1 MPEKKWPDWICPSSR
16 TALRRKSDGSGDQE
30 SLVNDQG
37 ICYPVIAG
45 IPRFVPQKSYSDPFG
60 VQWNRYRLTQLDSYT
75 SLPLSKNRLRE
86 GLGEK
91 LWGDLVDKHV
101 LDAGCGAGRFTEIF
115 LKQGAYVTSFDLS
128 SAVDANSANFPPGP
142 RHRIAQADILAM
154 PFAPSQY
161 DLVFSF
167 GAVQHTPNL
176 DDAVRALVA
185 QVKPGGWVVL
195 DHYSHNISHYTKI
208 TEPMIRQWLKRVEA
222 SRGVKITEALV
233 SVFLPLHKAVR
244 NSYLAQIVLSRVS
257 PIRSYYHAIPDMS
270 DELQRE
276 WALLDTHDALTPWY
290 VHRRSRK
297 HLVRL
302 LQDLNLVDIEC
313 WKSRSSEIVARARKP
328 SG

>member
-1 MPEKKWPDWICPSSR
+1 MPETKWPAWICPRSGM
-16 TALRRKSDGSGDQE
+16 ALRKQIDRSGDQE

-37 ICYPVIAG
+37 ICYPVMAG
-45 IPRFVPQKSYSDPFG
+45 IPRFVPQKSYADPFD

-75 SLPLSKNRLRE
+75 YLSLSRDRLRE

-91 LWGDLVDKHV
+91 LWGDLADKHV

-115 LKQGAYVTSFDLS
+115 LKQDAYVTSFDLS

-167 GAVQHTPNL
+167 GVVQHTPNL
-176 DDAVRALVA
+176 DEAVRALAA
-185 QVKPGGWVVL
+185 QVKPGGWLVL
-195 DHYSHNISHYTKI
+195 DHYGHDIGHYTKI
-208 TEPMIRQWLKRVEA
+208 TEPLIRQWLKRMEA
-222 SRGVKITEALV
+222 SRGIRITEALV
-233 SVFLPLHKAVR
+233 SIFFPLHKAAR
-244 NSYLAQIVLSRVS
+244 YFYLAQIILSRVS
-257 PIRSYYHAIPDMS
+257 PIRSYYHTKPQLS

-290 VHRRSRK
+290 AHRRSRK
-297 HLVRL
+297 HLVSL

-313 WKSRSSEIVARARKP
+313 WKSESSEVVARARKP